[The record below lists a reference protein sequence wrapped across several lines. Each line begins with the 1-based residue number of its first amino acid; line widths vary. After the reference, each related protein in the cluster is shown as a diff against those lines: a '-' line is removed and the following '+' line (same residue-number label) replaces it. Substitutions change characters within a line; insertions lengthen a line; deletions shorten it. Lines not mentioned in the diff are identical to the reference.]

1 MIVNVYGSSYFAW
14 VAAAKLA
21 EKGNKVSIY
30 ASSVDVS
37 ASGFE
42 PARELQLPELL
53 QQQTDCGHLQI
64 MPEASVPAAADL
76 HLVAFESADANL
88 AERVFP
94 LLRSEEKHLFVLV
107 LTPMMVGAVAEFT
120 HSLKQLAAAEKR
132 SWWPQVAVL
141 PLFTREGS
149 ALADFEH
156 PRLFLLGAEDDDIR
170 ECVTRLMQPFMQQA
184 SQSMIVPVAT
194 AELIR
199 FGINAMLATRM
210 SFMNEMAA
218 LAEKLNV
225 DVELVRRGMAADPRV
240 GPDYLYPGC
249 GFGGPSFA
257 SELFDFAKTVHEEL
271 DTAGLIDAVLDINES
286 QCEIL
291 FRKLWRFFKGDMQGR
306 RVAIWGAAF
315 KPGTPSVRNSVVHP
329 LLKALWGQGCHT
341 VVHDP
346 QAMDAMRR
354 KYPDQPLLTLAD
366 SVGQSVQDADAIA
379 LVTAWDVFK
388 SPDFAT
394 LARSMKSA
402 VMVDGRNLYDPCV
415 MEDHGFRYFG
425 IGRGESI

>member
-21 EKGNKVSIY
+21 EKGNKVSIFS
-30 ASSVDVS
+30 SSVDVS
-37 ASGFE
+37 VSGFE
-42 PARELQLPELL
+42 PALELQLPELL

-64 MPEASVPAAADL
+64 MTEATAPMPADL
-76 HLVAFESADANL
+76 HVVAFETAEARL

-94 LLRSEEKHLFVLV
+94 LLHSTEEYLFVLV
-107 LTPMMVGAVAEFT
+107 LTPMMVGAIAELS
-120 HSLKQLAAAEKR
+120 HNLKQLAAAEKR

-156 PRLFLLGAEDDDIR
+156 PRLFLLGADDDGIR
-170 ECVTRLMQPFMQQA
+170 DCVTRLMQPFMQQA

-218 LAEKLNV
+218 LAEKLDV

-291 FRKLWRFFKGDMQGR
+291 FRKLWRFFKGNMQGR

-366 SVGQSVQDADAIA
+366 SVEQSVQGADAVA
-379 LVTAWDVFK
+379 LVTAWDVFR
-388 SPDFAT
+388 SPDFAA